1 MDCEIRLADL
11 DKRGIMN
18 KNFYLVWIS
27 RLVSILGSSLT
38 IFGVSV
44 WVYGETGKATPM
56 AITMLCSI
64 LPSVIFAPLS
74 GIICDY
80 FNRKKV
86 IFIADSIAAI
96 TSLLL
101 LMYLMMERFDFSIIC
116 AFNFINATA
125 NLLDN
130 NAYQASLSTLVKEN
144 DIKKAGGMNQI
155 IDSISSIIAPVC
167 AGILYYPV
175 GLKGLLV
182 IDLCTYIVAML
193 IFIRVPA
200 CVFSD
205 ADKERK
211 ERENIFGNILA
222 GFQFIF
228 SQRGLTLL
236 MIFFAIFNFFL
247 NISDSLTEP
256 LVLSLGNSF
265 DMGVVKMAGGIGVFL
280 GSLFITEKG
289 MKYSYSKS
297 IFISA
302 MVTGVS
308 LCVMGIRNNMYSIIL
323 GEFVFLFVTPIVNT
337 LAGTLWILKTP
348 KELQGRVYAARSM
361 VAKCIIPLSYLLV
374 GPMADNW
381 IPMFLQKHPN
391 ACKGIQ
397 IALKEGNLNYR
408 LVYMLAGMIAIIFAL
423 LFFSQKDLRQLD

>member
-1 MDCEIRLADL
+1 
-11 DKRGIMN
+11 MN
-18 KNFYLVWIS
+18 KNFYSVWFS
-27 RLVSILGSSLT
+27 RLISILGSSLT
-38 IFGVSV
+38 TFGVSV

-56 AITMLCSI
+56 VVTMLCSI

-74 GIICDY
+74 GIVCDY
-80 FNRKKV
+80 FNRKKI

-101 LMYLMMERFDFSIIC
+101 LMCLMMERFDFGIIC

-125 NLLDN
+125 NMLDN

-182 IDLCTYIVAML
+182 IDLCTYVVAML

-205 ADKERK
+205 SEKEKK
-211 ERENIFGNILA
+211 EHEKFFENILA

-236 MIFFAIFNFFL
+236 MIFYAMFNFPL
-247 NISDSLTEP
+247 NVSDSLTEP
-256 LVLSLGNSF
+256 LVLSLGSSF
-265 DMGVVKMAGGIGVFL
+265 DMGLVKMAGGIGLFL
-280 GSLFITEKG
+280 GSLFITGKG

-302 MVTGVS
+302 VVTGVS
-308 LCVMGIRNNMYSIIL
+308 ICVIGIRNNIYSIML
-323 GEFVFLFVTPIVNT
+323 GEFVFLFIIPIVNT

-348 KELQGRVYAARSM
+348 KELQGRVYAARGM
-361 VAKCIIPLSYLLV
+361 VVKSIIPLSYLLV
-374 GPMADNW
+374 GPMADRW
-381 IPMFLQKHPN
+381 IPMFLEKHPN

-397 IALKEGNLNYR
+397 IVLKEGNLNYR
-408 LVYMLAGMIAIIFAL
+408 LVYVLAGMTAIILAL
-423 LFFSQKDLRQLD
+423 LFFSQKDLRKLDQDGSV

>member
-1 MDCEIRLADL
+1 
-11 DKRGIMN
+11 MN
-18 KNFYLVWIS
+18 KNFYSVWFS
-27 RLVSILGSSLT
+27 RLISILGSSLT
-38 IFGVSV
+38 TFGVSV

-56 AITMLCSI
+56 AVTMLCSI

-74 GIICDY
+74 GIVCDY

-96 TSLLL
+96 TGLAL
-101 LMYLMMERFDFSIIC
+101 LMYLMMERFDFGIIC

-125 NLLDN
+125 NMLDN

-182 IDLCTYIVAML
+182 IDLCTYVVAML

-205 ADKERK
+205 FPKEKK
-211 ERENIFGNILA
+211 EHEKFFENILA

-236 MIFFAIFNFFL
+236 MIFYAMFNFPL
-247 NISDSLTEP
+247 NVSDSLTEP

-265 DMGVVKMAGGIGVFL
+265 DMGLVKMAGGIGIFL
-280 GSLFITEKG
+280 GSLFITGKG

-302 MVTGVS
+302 VVTGVS
-308 LCVMGIRNNMYSIIL
+308 ICVIGIRNNIYSIML
-323 GEFVFLFVTPIVNT
+323 GEFVFLFIIPIVNT

-348 KELQGRVYAARSM
+348 KELQGRVYAARGM
-361 VAKCIIPLSYLLV
+361 VVKSIIPLSYLLV
-374 GPMADNW
+374 GPMADRW
-381 IPMFLQKHPN
+381 IPMFLEKHPN

-397 IALKEGNLNYR
+397 IVLKEGNLNYR
-408 LVYMLAGMIAIIFAL
+408 LVYVLAGMTAIILAL
-423 LFFSQKDLRQLD
+423 LFFSQKDLRKLD

>member
-1 MDCEIRLADL
+1 
-11 DKRGIMN
+11 MN
-18 KNFYLVWIS
+18 KNFYFVWTS
-27 RLVSILGSSLT
+27 RLISILGSSLT
-38 IFGVSV
+38 TFGVSV

-56 AITMLCSI
+56 AVTMLCSI

-96 TSLLL
+96 TSLML
-101 LMYLMMERFDFSIIC
+101 LMYLMIERFDFGIIC
-116 AFNFINATA
+116 AFIFVNATA
-125 NLLDN
+125 NMLDN
-130 NAYQASLSTLVKEN
+130 NAYQASLSTLVNEN

-155 IDSISSIIAPVC
+155 IDSISGIIAPVC

-175 GLKGLLV
+175 GLKGLLI
-182 IDLCTYIVAML
+182 IDLCTFLIAML

-200 CVFSD
+200 YVFSD
-205 ADKERK
+205 SDKEQM
-211 ERENIFGNILA
+211 EHENIFENISA
-222 GFQFIF
+222 GFRFIF
-228 SQRGLTLL
+228 SIRGLTLL
-236 MIFFAIFNFFL
+236 MIFFAIFNFL
-247 NISDSLTEP
+247 INVSDSLTEP

-265 DMGVVKMAGGIGVFL
+265 DMGLVKMAGGVGIFL
-280 GSLFITEKG
+280 GSLFVAEKG
-289 MKYSYSKS
+289 MKYSYGRS

-302 MVTGVS
+302 IVTGVS
-308 LCVMGIRNNMYSIIL
+308 LCVMGIRNNICFVIS

-374 GPMADNW
+374 GPMADSW
-381 IPMFLQKHPN
+381 IPTFLQKHPN
-391 ACKGIQ
+391 VCRAIQ
-397 IALKEGNLNYR
+397 TVLKEGNLNYR
-408 LVYMLAGMIAIIFAL
+408 LVYVMAGMAAIIFAS
-423 LFFSQKDLRQLD
+423 LFFSQKELRHIK

>member
-1 MDCEIRLADL
+1 
-11 DKRGIMN
+11 MN
-18 KNFYLVWIS
+18 KNFYCVWFS
-27 RLVSILGSSLT
+27 RFVSILGSSLT
-38 IFGVSV
+38 TFGVSV
-44 WVYGETGKATPM
+44 WVFGETGKATPM

-64 LPSVIFAPLS
+64 LPSVLFAPLS

-86 IFIADSIAAI
+86 ILIADSIAAA

-101 LMYLMMERFDFSIIC
+101 LLYLMTERFDFGIIC
-116 AFNFINATA
+116 AFNFMNATA
-125 NLLDN
+125 NMLDN
-130 NAYQASLSTLVKEN
+130 NAYQASLSTLVQEN

-155 IDSISSIIAPVC
+155 IESVSSIIAPVC
-167 AGILYYPV
+167 AGILYYSV
-175 GLKGLLV
+175 GLKGLLA
-182 IDLCTYIVAML
+182 IDLCTFIVAII

-200 CVFSD
+200 CLFSD
-205 ADKERK
+205 SDKEH
-211 ERENIFGNILA
+211 ENIFGNILA

-228 SQRGLTLL
+228 SARGLTLL
-236 MIFFAIFNFFL
+236 MIFFAFFNFFL
-247 NISDSLTEP
+247 NVSDSLTEP

-265 DMGVVKMAGGIGVFL
+265 DMGLVKMAGGIGIFL
-280 GSLFITEKG
+280 GSLFITGKG

-302 MVTGVS
+302 IVTGAS
-308 LCVMGIRNNMYSIIL
+308 ICVMGIRNNICCIIL

-374 GPMADNW
+374 GPVADSW
-381 IPMFLQKHPN
+381 IPGFLQNYPN
-391 ACKGIQ
+391 ACKVIQ
-397 IALKEGNLNYR
+397 RVLEDGNLNYR
-408 LVYMLAGMIAIIFAL
+408 LVYVAAGMMAIFFAV
-423 LFFSQKDLRQLD
+423 LFFTQKELRQLD

>member
-1 MDCEIRLADL
+1 
-11 DKRGIMN
+11 MN
-18 KNFYLVWIS
+18 KNFYSVWFS
-27 RLVSILGSSLT
+27 RLISILGSSLT
-38 IFGVSV
+38 TFGVSV

-56 AITMLCSI
+56 AVTMLCSI

-74 GIICDY
+74 GIVCDY

-96 TSLLL
+96 TGLAL
-101 LMYLMMERFDFSIIC
+101 LMYLMMERFDFGIIC

-125 NLLDN
+125 NMLDN

-182 IDLCTYIVAML
+182 IDLCTYVVAML

-205 ADKERK
+205 FPKEKK
-211 ERENIFGNILA
+211 EHEKFFENILA

-236 MIFFAIFNFFL
+236 MIFYAMFNFPL
-247 NISDSLTEP
+247 NVSDSLTEP

-265 DMGVVKMAGGIGVFL
+265 DMGLVKMAGGIGIFL
-280 GSLFITEKG
+280 GSLFITGKG

-302 MVTGVS
+302 VVTGVS
-308 LCVMGIRNNMYSIIL
+308 ICVIGIRNNIYSIML
-323 GEFVFLFVTPIVNT
+323 GEFVFLFIIPIVNT

-348 KELQGRVYAARSM
+348 KELQGRVYAARGM
-361 VAKCIIPLSYLLV
+361 VVKSIIPLSYLLV
-374 GPMADNW
+374 GPMADRW
-381 IPMFLQKHPN
+381 IPMFLEKHPN

-397 IALKEGNLNYR
+397 IVLKEGNLNYR
-408 LVYMLAGMIAIIFAL
+408 LVYVLAGMTAIILAL
-423 LFFSQKDLRQLD
+423 PFFSQKDLRKLD

>member
-1 MDCEIRLADL
+1 
-11 DKRGIMN
+11 MN
-18 KNFYLVWIS
+18 KNFYSVWFS
-27 RLVSILGSSLT
+27 RLISILGSSLT
-38 IFGVSV
+38 TFGVSV

-56 AITMLCSI
+56 AVTMLCSI

-74 GIICDY
+74 GIVCDY

-86 IFIADSIAAI
+86 IFIADSIVAI
-96 TSLLL
+96 TGLAL
-101 LMYLMMERFDFSIIC
+101 LMYLMMERFDFGIIC

-125 NLLDN
+125 NMLDN

-182 IDLCTYIVAML
+182 IDLCTYVVAML

-205 ADKERK
+205 FPKEKK
-211 ERENIFGNILA
+211 EHEKFFENILA

-236 MIFFAIFNFFL
+236 MIFYAMFNFPL
-247 NISDSLTEP
+247 NVSDSLTEP

-265 DMGVVKMAGGIGVFL
+265 DMGLVKMAGGIGIFL
-280 GSLFITEKG
+280 GSLFITGKG

-302 MVTGVS
+302 VVTGVS
-308 LCVMGIRNNMYSIIL
+308 ICVIGIRNNIYSIML
-323 GEFVFLFVTPIVNT
+323 GEFVFLFIIPIVNT

-348 KELQGRVYAARSM
+348 KELQGRVYAARGM
-361 VAKCIIPLSYLLV
+361 VVKSIIPLSYLLV
-374 GPMADNW
+374 GPMADRW
-381 IPMFLQKHPN
+381 IPMFLEKHPN

-397 IALKEGNLNYR
+397 IVLKEGNLNYR
-408 LVYMLAGMIAIIFAL
+408 LVYVLAGMTAIILAL
-423 LFFSQKDLRQLD
+423 LFFSQKDLRKLD

>member
-1 MDCEIRLADL
+1 
-11 DKRGIMN
+11 MN
-18 KNFYLVWIS
+18 KNFYCVWFS
-27 RLVSILGSSLT
+27 RFVSILGSSLT
-38 IFGVSV
+38 TFGVSV
-44 WVYGETGKATPM
+44 WVFGETGKATPM

-64 LPSVIFAPLS
+64 LPSVLFAPLS

-86 IFIADSIAAI
+86 ILIADSIAAV

-101 LMYLMMERFDFSIIC
+101 LLYLMTERFDFGIIC
-116 AFNFINATA
+116 AFNFMNATA
-125 NLLDN
+125 NMLDN
-130 NAYQASLSTLVKEN
+130 NAYQASLSILVQEN

-155 IDSISSIIAPVC
+155 MESVSSIIAPVC
-167 AGILYYPV
+167 AGILYYSV
-175 GLKGLLV
+175 GLKGLLA
-182 IDLCTYIVAML
+182 IDLCTFIVAII

-200 CVFSD
+200 CLFSD
-205 ADKERK
+205 SDKEEK
-211 ERENIFGNILA
+211 EHENIFGNILA

-228 SQRGLTLL
+228 SARGLTLL
-236 MIFFAIFNFFL
+236 MIFFAFFNFFL
-247 NISDSLTEP
+247 NVSDSLTEP

-265 DMGVVKMAGGIGVFL
+265 DMGLVKMAGGIGIFL
-280 GSLFITEKG
+280 GSLFITGKG

-302 MVTGVS
+302 IVTGAS
-308 LCVMGIRNNMYSIIL
+308 ICVMGIRNNICFIIL

-374 GPMADNW
+374 GPVADSW
-381 IPMFLQKHPN
+381 IPGFLQNYPN
-391 ACKGIQ
+391 ACKVIQ
-397 IALKEGNLNYR
+397 IVLEDGNLNYR
-408 LVYMLAGMIAIIFAL
+408 LVYVAAGMMAIIFAV
-423 LFFSQKDLRQLD
+423 LFFTQKELRQLD

>member
-1 MDCEIRLADL
+1 
-11 DKRGIMN
+11 MN
-18 KNFYLVWIS
+18 KNFYVVWTS
-27 RLVSILGSSLT
+27 RLISILGSSLT
-38 IFGVSV
+38 TFGVSV

-56 AITMLCSI
+56 AVTMLCSI
-64 LPSVIFAPLS
+64 LPSVLFAPLS
-74 GIICDY
+74 GMVCDY

-101 LMYLMMERFDFSIIC
+101 LMYLMMERFDFGIIC

-125 NLLDN
+125 NMLDN
-130 NAYQASLSTLVKEN
+130 NAYQASLSTLVNEN
-144 DIKKAGGMNQI
+144 DIRKAGGMNQI
-155 IDSISSIIAPVC
+155 IDSIGSIIAPVC
-167 AGILYYPV
+167 AGILYYPF
-175 GLKGLLV
+175 GLQGLLV

-205 ADKERK
+205 LDRK
-211 ERENIFGNILA
+211 KKQHENIFTNILE

-236 MIFFAIFNFFL
+236 MIFFAMFNFPL
-247 NISDSLTEP
+247 NVSDSLTEP

-265 DMGVVKMAGGIGVFL
+265 DMGLVKMAGGMGIFL
-280 GSLFITEKG
+280 GSLFVTKKG
-289 MKYSYSKS
+289 MKYSYSRS

-302 MVTGVS
+302 MTTGAS
-308 LCVMGIRNNMYSIIL
+308 LCVIGIRNNMYSIIL
-323 GEFVFLFVTPIVNT
+323 GEFVFLFVIPIVNT

-361 VAKCIIPLSYLLV
+361 VVKGSIPLSYLLV
-374 GPMADNW
+374 GPMADRW
-381 IPMFLQKHPN
+381 IPMFLQKHPHV
-391 ACKGIQ
+391 CTVTQ
-397 IALKEGNLNYR
+397 IVLKEGNLNYR
-408 LVYMLAGMIAIIFAL
+408 LVYMLAGMTAIILAV
-423 LFFSQKDLRQLD
+423 FFCSQKDLRELEQGEGVSL

>member
-1 MDCEIRLADL
+1 
-11 DKRGIMN
+11 MN
-18 KNFYLVWIS
+18 KNFYSVWFS
-27 RLVSILGSSLT
+27 RLISILGSSLT
-38 IFGVSV
+38 TFGVSV

-56 AITMLCSI
+56 AVTMLCSI

-74 GIICDY
+74 GIVCDY

-96 TSLLL
+96 TGLAL
-101 LMYLMMERFDFSIIC
+101 LMYLMMERFDFGIIC

-125 NLLDN
+125 NMLDN

-182 IDLCTYIVAML
+182 IDLCTYVVAML

-205 ADKERK
+205 FPKEKK
-211 ERENIFGNILA
+211 EHEKFFENILA

-236 MIFFAIFNFFL
+236 MIFYAMFNFPL
-247 NISDSLTEP
+247 NVSDSLTEP

-265 DMGVVKMAGGIGVFL
+265 DMGLVKMAGGIGIFL
-280 GSLFITEKG
+280 GSLFITGKG

-302 MVTGVS
+302 VVTGVS
-308 LCVMGIRNNMYSIIL
+308 ICVIGIRNNIYFIML
-323 GEFVFLFVTPIVNT
+323 GEFVFLFIIPIVNT

-348 KELQGRVYAARSM
+348 KELQGRVYAARGM
-361 VAKCIIPLSYLLV
+361 VVKSIIPLSYLLV
-374 GPMADNW
+374 GPMADRW
-381 IPMFLQKHPN
+381 IPMFLEKHPN

-397 IALKEGNLNYR
+397 IVLKEGNLNYR
-408 LVYMLAGMIAIIFAL
+408 LVYVLAGMTAIILAL
-423 LFFSQKDLRQLD
+423 LFFSQKDLRKLD

>member
-1 MDCEIRLADL
+1 
-11 DKRGIMN
+11 MN
-18 KNFYLVWIS
+18 KNFYYVWIS

-38 IFGVSV
+38 TFGVSV

-74 GIICDY
+74 GIVCDY

-101 LMYLMMERFDFSIIC
+101 LMYLMMERFDFGIIC
-116 AFNFINATA
+116 AFNLINATA
-125 NLLDN
+125 NMLDN
-130 NAYQASLSTLVKEN
+130 NAYQASLSTLVEEN

-155 IDSISSIIAPVC
+155 IDSISSIIAPIC

-175 GLKGLLV
+175 GLKGLLI
-182 IDLCTYIVAML
+182 IDLCTFIVAML

-205 ADKERK
+205 SDIKKKEH
-211 ERENIFGNILA
+211 ESIFEDILA

-228 SQRGLTLL
+228 SARGLTLL
-236 MIFFAIFNFFL
+236 MIFFAIFNFLL
-247 NISDSLTEP
+247 NVSDSMTEP

-265 DMGVVKMAGGIGVFL
+265 DMGLVKMAGGMGVFL

-302 MVTGVS
+302 IAAGAS
-308 LCVMGIRNNMYSIIL
+308 LCVMGIRNNIYSVIL

-337 LAGTLWILKTP
+337 VAGTLWILKTP

-361 VAKCIIPLSYLLV
+361 VTKCIIPLSYLLV
-374 GPMADNW
+374 GPMADSW
-381 IPMFLQKHPN
+381 IPMFLQKYPN
-391 ACKGIQ
+391 TYKVIQ
-397 IALKEGNLNYR
+397 IALNEGNLNYR
-408 LVYMLAGMIAIIFAL
+408 LVYMMAGITAIIFAL
-423 LFFSQKDLRQLD
+423 LFFSQRDLRQLD

>member
-1 MDCEIRLADL
+1 
-11 DKRGIMN
+11 MN
-18 KNFYLVWIS
+18 KNFYSVWFS
-27 RLVSILGSSLT
+27 RLISILGSSLT
-38 IFGVSV
+38 TFGVSV

-56 AITMLCSI
+56 AVTMLCSI

-74 GIICDY
+74 GIVCDY

-96 TSLLL
+96 TSLAL
-101 LMYLMMERFDFSIIC
+101 LMYLMLERFDFGIIC

-125 NLLDN
+125 NMLDN

-182 IDLCTYIVAML
+182 IDLCTYVVAML

-205 ADKERK
+205 SGKVKKEHEK
-211 ERENIFGNILA
+211 FFENILA

-236 MIFFAIFNFFL
+236 MIFYAMFNFPL
-247 NISDSLTEP
+247 NVSDSLTEP

-265 DMGVVKMAGGIGVFL
+265 DMGLVKMAGGIGLFL
-280 GSLFITEKG
+280 GSLFITGKG

-302 MVTGVS
+302 VVTGVS
-308 LCVMGIRNNMYSIIL
+308 ICVIGIRNNIYSIML
-323 GEFVFLFVTPIVNT
+323 GEFVFLFIIPIVNT

-348 KELQGRVYAARSM
+348 KELQGRVYAARGM
-361 VAKCIIPLSYLLV
+361 VVKSIIPLSYLLV
-374 GPMADNW
+374 GPMADRW
-381 IPMFLQKHPN
+381 IPMFLEKHPN

-397 IALKEGNLNYR
+397 IVLKEGNLNYR
-408 LVYMLAGMIAIIFAL
+408 LVYVLAGMTAIILAL
-423 LFFSQKDLRQLD
+423 LFFSQKDLRKLDQK